1 MSEMI
6 NNIEEAYQL
15 ITSYTSKT
23 SRPGLSDL
31 ITFDILMDMHERDMS
46 DLDPEFI
53 WTETPDNVMQHII
66 DNNQLFT
73 VDHGWEDM
81 MDSIR
86 DYLTDQGFIVHC
98 DDLEEDEY
106 QQLLEGRK

>member
-1 MSEMI
+1 
-6 NNIEEAYQL
+6 
-15 ITSYTSKT
+15 
-23 SRPGLSDL
+23 
-31 ITFDILMDMHERDMS
+31 
-46 DLDPEFI
+46 
-53 WTETPDNVMQHII
+53 MQHII

-73 VDHGWEDM
+73 VDYGWEDM

-86 DYLTDQGFIVHC
+86 DYLTDQDFIVHC